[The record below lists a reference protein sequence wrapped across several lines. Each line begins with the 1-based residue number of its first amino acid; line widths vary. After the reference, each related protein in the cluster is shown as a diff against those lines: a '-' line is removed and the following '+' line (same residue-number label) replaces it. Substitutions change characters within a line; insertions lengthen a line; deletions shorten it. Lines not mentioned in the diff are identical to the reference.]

1 MLSFFMTSTAA
12 SSWAEHELRHA
23 DLGDARL
30 DRRLIRLVGE
40 LAARPEASLPQATV
54 TWAATKAAYRFF
66 DNSRVTPEAIGA
78 AHRQATVERLPAEGP
93 LLVVQDTTLFD
104 FTAHPATTGLGH
116 LVHRKHVGLLAH
128 SALLLSAAGVP
139 LGLLHQHV
147 WARDPRRRGQRR
159 RRRRR
164 PTADKESQR
173 WLAAAAATEAA
184 LPAGR
189 EVLTVADREADFY
202 DLLAAPRRPGHHLL
216 LRAKGRRSVR
226 HEARLLGPALRAQAA
241 AGRQAIDLRRG
252 DDRPPRRAVLTIRF
266 GAFWINPPSTH
277 PRRKELAPLRA
288 WAVLAEEEGAPAGH
302 KPVSWLLV
310 STQPLTTLAEAAQA
324 VRRYGLRWLVERLHF
339 VLKSGC
345 RVEQLQLGSAA
356 RLRRAVAAYGIV
368 AWRLLWL
375 TYQAR
380 QQPEASCEAAFE
392 PAEWQVLHRAVAPE
406 QPLPARA
413 PGLAQ
418 AVRQLACLGGFLARR
433 HDGEPGV
440 KVLWR
445 GLRRLR
451 DLVEGHRLAT
461 QQHPTPPIL
470 VGNE

>member
-1 MLSFFMTSTAA
+1 
-12 SSWAEHELRHA
+12 
-23 DLGDARL
+23 
-30 DRRLIRLVGE
+30 
-40 LAARPEASLPQATV
+40 
-54 TWAATKAAYRFF
+54 
-66 DNSRVTPEAIGA
+66 
-78 AHRQATVERLPAEGP
+78 
-93 LLVVQDTTLFD
+93 
-104 FTAHPATTGLGH
+104 
-116 LVHRKHVGLLAH
+116 
-128 SALLLSAAGVP
+128 
-139 LGLLHQHV
+139 
-147 WARDPRRRGQRR
+147 
-159 RRRRR
+159 
-164 PTADKESQR
+164 
-173 WLAAAAATEAA
+173 
-184 LPAGR
+184 
-189 EVLTVADREADFY
+189 VLTVADREADFY

-406 QPLPARA
+406 QPLPTRA